1 MILNLLRLIMADLN
15 SFLDLIYIITDSQIK
30 RNRFVEKVFSGHIS
44 TRDQMLPSGRVSG
57 IDVARDGLRRLGVGG
72 LGAIGAAIEQFTD
85 VHRVAAEV
93 TPVDKEQATVVREDP
108 YAVMV
113 HNSDSAHAVVFLTRF
128 ARVPY

>member
-1 MILNLLRLIMADLN
+1 MIRNLLRLIMADLI

-44 TRDQMLPSGRVSG
+44 ARDQMLPSGRVSG
-57 IDVARDGLRRLGVGG
+57 RDVARDGLRRLVGG
-72 LGAIGAAIEQFTD
+72 VCGAREQFTD
-85 VHRVAAEV
+85 VHRVAAKV

-113 HNSDSAHAVVFLTRF
+113 HNSDSAHTVVFRTRF
-128 ARVPY
+128 ARVPN

>member
-1 MILNLLRLIMADLN
+1 MIRNLLRLIMADLI

-30 RNRFVEKVFSGHIS
+30 RNRFVKKVFSGHIS
-44 TRDQMLPSGRVSG
+44 TSDQGLPSGRVSG
-57 IDVARDGLRRLGVGG
+57 RDVARDGLRRLVTEG
-72 LGAIGAAIEQFTD
+72 LGVALKQFTD

-113 HNSDSAHAVVFLTRF
+113 HNSDSAHTIVFRTRF
-128 ARVPY
+128 AGVPD